1 MIKQIQRN
9 KRKRKIKLTQKLEGK
24 RKRLSGNTKKNM
36 LGMVIRGDG
45 DGDSGI
51 VMDVI
56 GEERLFRVAFE
67 PWGKNYNEMTE
78 DEVCR
83 RSTNDRID
91 VPDFT
96 RLGREVEVQVVGGEL
111 VKGIICGYNLD
122 NEDYQIKFEKDV
134 IRTWEIPRTERQI
147 PWEVMRQYWTMK
159 GESVDALLN
168 SRSFSFREL
177 TPAAGQV
184 PGSSRQGEAS

>member
-1 MIKQIQRN
+1 
-9 KRKRKIKLTQKLEGK
+9 
-24 RKRLSGNTKKNM
+24 M

-111 VKGIICGYNLD
+111 VKGIIYGYNLD

-134 IRTWEIPRTERQI
+134 IRTWEIPRTESQI

-168 SRSFSFREL
+168 FRSFREL

-184 PGSSRQGEAS
+184 TVPGSPPASRQGEAS